1 MPRGS
6 VRKRHGP
13 GCPARSPGGRCRC
26 EGTWQIRFRDRLGQR
41 LERGGFATRQAAE
54 SALQDAFTAVERGG
68 FAEVAAIGFADFA
81 ARWIETYARPNT
93 KASTCRD
100 YEGSIRNHLA
110 PYFGNVE
117 LRQISREMVQRYLA
131 DKVGARKRDGT
142 PAWKPKTINGT
153 LVPLREMLGH
163 AVEWGYLA
171 SNPAA
176 MVKPLRLEP
185 AEREILTPE
194 ELAAALEVAEGK
206 YALIFR
212 MAALLGLRRGE
223 LLGLRWDDLELDRR
237 RLHVRQT
244 YTNTGFGS
252 PKSRAGRRVVPVT
265 PGLVREL
272 RKHRISAP
280 PNEHGLVFASSAGTP
295 IDPRNLVTAWHRALR
310 RAGVRALAF
319 HSLRHTAVSL
329 MIAHEGLNPKQLSAV
344 IGHASIQLTYDTYGH
359 LMPDSFEGFGE
370 RLDALSDPASEDGSR
385 AAWGHGGVTAAN
397 LANAAEVAT

>member
-13 GCPARSPGGRCRC
+13 ECPARSPGGRCRC

-41 LERGGFATRQAAE
+41 FERGGFATRPAAE
-54 SALQDAFTAVERGG
+54 SALQDAFRAVERGG
-68 FAEVAAIGFADFA
+68 FAEVTPIGFTDFA

-100 YEGSIRNHLA
+100 YEGSIRNHLV

-117 LRQISREMVQRYLA
+117 LRHITREMVQRYLA
-131 DKVGARKRDGT
+131 DKARSQKADGT
-142 PAWKPKTINGT
+142 PTWTPKTINGT
-153 LVPLREMLGH
+153 LVPLREMLSH
-163 AVEWGYLA
+163 AVDWGYLE
-171 SNPAA
+171 SSPAA
-176 MVKPLRLEP
+176 MVKPLRREP
-185 AEREILTPE
+185 TEREVLSPD
-194 ELAAALEVAEGK
+194 ELAVVLDAAEGQ
-206 YALIFR
+206 YALLFR

-252 PKSRAGRRVVPVT
+252 PKSRAGRRVVPLT
-265 PGLVREL
+265 PGIVREL
-272 RKHRISAP
+272 RRHRLSTP
-280 PNEHGLVFASSAGTP
+280 SNEGGLVFASSAGTP
-295 IDPRNLVTAWHRALR
+295 IDPRNLVTAWHRTLR
-310 RAGVRALAF
+310 KAGVRMLAF

-329 MIAHEGLNPKQLSAV
+329 MIAHEGLNPKQLSSV

-359 LMPDSFEGFGE
+359 LMPDAFDGFGA
-370 RLDALSDPASEDGSR
+370 RLDALSDGSPGEGSR
-385 AAWGHGGVTAAN
+385 AAWGHGGVTGSD
-397 LANAAEVAT
+397 LANPA